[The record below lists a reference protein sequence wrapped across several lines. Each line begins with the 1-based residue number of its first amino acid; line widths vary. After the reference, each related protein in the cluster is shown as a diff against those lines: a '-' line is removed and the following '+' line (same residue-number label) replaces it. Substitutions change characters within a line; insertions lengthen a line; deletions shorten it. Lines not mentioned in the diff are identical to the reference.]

1 MWPLVTFTLCF
12 RGLMVIH
19 RVETVEPDF
28 FEVGVVPDELHFLRI
43 NTIRNGVVAAIEFLD
58 ANPEHRIWNLEVD
71 NPIGAGVSSYTQGNA
86 DDIDRERHQYERDF
100 RWLPDL
106 GELFGEIEGKI
117 DTDKFFP
124 ILRIRNGIF
133 STRARSEELEKIVN
147 GGSEPFGFIATVMAC
162 DIPVIA
168 GGSVRIV
175 EEATGRTVFTFEVA
189 ENTIYEF
196 GNQPAEVPDHG
207 GSHDG
212 TLHDHESHP
221 TAGDPAAAPADPAAA
236 PADPDPCQNE
246 HFKRYYK
253 LFKNPD
259 EEDSICFKKL
269 GAHTAPDP
277 ATCGAVG
284 AGGLKG
290 PFGD

>member
-19 RVETVEPDF
+19 KVETVEPNF
-28 FEVGVVPDELHFLRI
+28 FEVGVVQDELHFLRV
-43 NTIRNGVVAAIEFLD
+43 NTIKNGVVSAIEFLQV
-58 ANPEHRIWNLEVD
+58 NPEHRIWNLEVD
-71 NPIGAGVSSYTQGNA
+71 NPIGAGVSSYVQGDQD
-86 DDIDRERHQYERDF
+86 DDIDRERHQSERDF
-100 RWLPDL
+100 RWIPDL
-106 GELFGEIEGKI
+106 GELFDGIEDKI
-117 DTDKFFP
+117 DTEKFLP

-133 STRARSEELEKIVN
+133 STRAKSEELEKIVN
-147 GGSEPFGFIATVMAC
+147 GASEPFGFIATVVAC

-175 EEATGRTVFTFEVA
+175 EEATGRTLFTFEVA

-207 GSHDG
+207 GAHDDPEPAHG
-212 TLHDHESHP
+212 HATPATP
-221 TAGDPAAAPADPAAA
+221 TPGAGG
-236 PADPDPCQNE
+236 PDPCQTE

-253 LFKNPD
+253 LFKHPED
-259 EEDSICFKKL
+259 EDSICFKKL